1 MNISVWPLVVVLT
14 ATLLQVESTYGKS
27 PNEAKE
33 WLERMMLATQDLNY
47 AGEFVYV
54 RGHHMESMH
63 IIHQGGEEGQRQ
75 RMFSL
80 SGSPREIIVSENQ
93 VISLL
98 LNQKKD
104 SDNIRFQR
112 SPFPISLPRDLD
124 KLELSYDFE
133 MLGSDRIAGRKTRV
147 VAIKPRD
154 KWRFGYRLW
163 LDEETGIVLR
173 SELHDEQGHPLEQL
187 MFTDLQIK
195 PEIDNALLVPPESIP
210 QIQPSSSAKTFKE
223 KVSQS
228 PWQIAGLPVGFK
240 QVMHSRF
247 RSNVDSHA
255 TEHMVLT
262 DGLATVS
269 VFLEPLME
277 SKPLLKGST
286 QLGAMHAF
294 GKVIDEY
301 QALVVGEVPKQTIR
315 KIANSL
321 RYNSVTDS
329 DD

>member
-1 MNISVWPLVVVLT
+1 MNISVWRLAVLL
-14 ATLLQVESTYGKS
+14 AALLQAGLIYGKS
-27 PNEAKE
+27 PDEAKE
-33 WLERMMLATQDLNY
+33 WLERMILATRDFNY
-47 AGEFVYV
+47 EGEFVYV
-54 RGHHMESMH
+54 RGPHMESMH
-63 IIHQGGEEGQRQ
+63 IIHQGGDEGQRQ

-93 VISLL
+93 VVSLL
-98 LNQKKD
+98 LNPKKK
-104 SDNIRFQR
+104 SDTTGYQR

-124 KLELSYDFE
+124 NLELSYDFE
-133 MLGSDRIAGRKTRV
+133 MLGSDRVAGRKTQV

-173 SELHDEQGHPLEQL
+173 SVLLDGKAHPLEQL

-195 PEIDNALLVPPESIP
+195 PEIDKALLLPSASIP
-210 QIQPSSSAKTFKE
+210 KPQTPSSTAKPIKE
-223 KVSQS
+223 KVSES
-228 PWQIAGLPVGFK
+228 PWQIAGLPLGFK

-247 RSNVDSHA
+247 QSNVDSHA

-294 GKVIDEY
+294 GKIIDNH

-321 RYNSVTDS
+321 RHNVVSDS